1 MAKSLFRWC
10 FLLVGLVLPAVTAE
24 AQRAQP
30 QRFEFSVRASELDPR
45 VQAHPEIG
53 FVLEK
58 NGKPDDVERASVDTR
73 VQLRGR
79 LVVWLMAHNQG
90 LSEGLNAL
98 GLHYLQPHYA
108 RHWFS
113 ILKPTDRMARGQVR
127 LEAATGEDV
136 SDQIDI
142 PKPDGMQE
150 RVFQMVRWLAQEN
163 PQGRWHQFLN
173 NDRSGIDWEKVII
186 SGASHG
192 STTAARFAKQE
203 KVARVVMLCGPRDQ
217 EQDWQAL
224 PSATPPERYFGFS
237 HVLDTGW
244 SDDHYCRSWELLG
257 LNEFGPITNVDT
269 SRPPYGNSRRLI
281 SDADVGGDAGK
292 AHGAVT
298 PGGSSPKD
306 TRGRLLYE
314 PVWKYL
320 YTHPVDRVGEP
331 TPQDADCRQD
341 HPLGS

>member
-1 MAKSLFRWC
+1 MAKSLFRCC
-10 FLLVGLVLPAVTAE
+10 FLVVGIVLPAVTAE

-113 ILKPTDRMARGQVR
+113 ILKPADRMARGQVR

-163 PQGRWHQFLN
+163 PQGRWHQFMN

-331 TPQDADCRQD
+331 TPQDPDCRQD